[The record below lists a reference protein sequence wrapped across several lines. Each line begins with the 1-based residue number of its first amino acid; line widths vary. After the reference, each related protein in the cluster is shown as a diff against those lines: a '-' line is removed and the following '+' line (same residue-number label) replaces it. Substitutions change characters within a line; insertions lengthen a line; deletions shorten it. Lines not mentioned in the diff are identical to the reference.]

1 MAALVDTNILV
12 YAFDND
18 SPRKQSIAS
27 RLLVRGLEE
36 DSIRIPHQVILEFVA
51 AVSRPRPGRG
61 ALLSMPD
68 ACQAAEEYLALF
80 EILYPNSDMVRLA
93 LKGAVTYQLSWF
105 DAHLWAYAE
114 YYSLTQLLSEDFEH
128 QRLYGTVR
136 AVNPFH

>member
-12 YAFDND
+12 YAFDSY
-18 SPRKQSIAS
+18 SPRKQRIAS
-27 RLLVRGLEE
+27 QLLIHGLEE
-36 DSIRIPHQVILEFVA
+36 DSIRVPHQAILEFVA
-51 AVSRPRPGRG
+51 AVSRPQSGRG